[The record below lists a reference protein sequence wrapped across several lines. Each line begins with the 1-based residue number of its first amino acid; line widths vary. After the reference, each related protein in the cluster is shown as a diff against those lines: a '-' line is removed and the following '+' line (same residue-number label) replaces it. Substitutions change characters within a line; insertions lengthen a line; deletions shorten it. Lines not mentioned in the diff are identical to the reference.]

1 MAQSISITA
10 YSTALFSTWI
20 FVEQYSILFDCGD
33 GVVSS
38 LLQKSRKIKHVFI
51 THPDRDHITGLFQFN
66 QLNGRDGLTV
76 HYPKD
81 SGSFPAIADFT
92 AKFDPHTSGTTWN
105 PISAGDSI
113 AVRNDL
119 QVRAI
124 RNQHVPADPSVMK
137 SLSFAVQNEKRKL
150 RPEFAGSAGQRIAEL
165 RKEIGDEKLF
175 ETATDIDLIYSGD
188 TPIENDGRYAN
199 ARVLIHEAT
208 FLTREEIEPDNPKRN
223 KHSSLDA
230 VMEMA
235 ADSNIQNLILSHFSS
250 RYSNEQIDEAI
261 AKEKQRCGIDIPVFV
276 IYPGQVSR
284 FEI

>member
-1 MAQSISITA
+1 MSQSISITA

-51 THPDRDHITGLFQFN
+51 THPDRDHVTGLVQFN
-66 QLNGRDGLTV
+66 QLNGRNGLTI

-81 SGSFPAIADFT
+81 SGSFPALADFT
-92 AKFDPHTSGTTWN
+92 AKFDPHTSGTAWN
-105 PISAGDSI
+105 PISEGDSI
-113 AVRNDL
+113 SLRADL
-119 QVRAI
+119 QIRAI
-124 RNQHVPADPSVMK
+124 RNRHVPADRSVIK
-137 SLSFAVQNEKRKL
+137 SLSFIVQNEKRKL
-150 RPEFAGSAGQRIAEL
+150 RSEFTGSPGQRIAEL
-165 RKEIGDEKLF
+165 RKEIGDDKLF
-175 ETATDIDLIYSGD
+175 ETTTDIELIYSGD

-199 ARVLIHEAT
+199 TRVLIHEAT
-208 FLTREEIEPDNPKRN
+208 FLTRGEIEPDNPKRN

-250 RYSNEQIDEAI
+250 RYSNEEINEAI
-261 AKEKQRCGIDIPVFV
+261 AKEKLRCGIDVPVFV